1 MTLNTNFNNKKMEQ
15 NKNINNKEEQPVN
28 DDCEILQSYYSHFD
42 FKFKIIVIGDSGVG
56 KTSLTCR
63 ASSGEYQ
70 ENMPPTV
77 GIEYFPFVLKY
88 KEKIL
93 KLEIWDTCGQE
104 AYRSIVKGFFF
115 NTSLAV
121 IAYAIDDKK
130 SFNSIEEWIRQC
142 KQNSN
147 PEILFFLVGN
157 KNDIAPEK

>member
-1 MTLNTNFNNKKMEQ
+1 MEQ

-93 KLEIWDTCGQE
+93 KLEIWDTWDKE
-104 AYRSIVKGFFF
+104 HIVLLSKDFF
-115 NTSLAV
+115 NTSLPV

-147 PEILFFLVGN
+147 NPEIKFFLVGN

>member
-1 MTLNTNFNNKKMEQ
+1 MEQ
-15 NKNINNKEEQPVN
+15 NENINNKEEQQIN
-28 DDCEILQSYYSHFD
+28 DDCEILQSDYSHFD

-93 KLEIWDTCGQE
+93 KLEIWDTWDKE
-104 AYRSIVKGFFF
+104 HIVLLSKDFF
-115 NTSLAV
+115 
-121 IAYAIDDKK
+121 
-130 SFNSIEEWIRQC
+130 
-142 KQNSN
+142 
-147 PEILFFLVGN
+147 
-157 KNDIAPEK
+157 